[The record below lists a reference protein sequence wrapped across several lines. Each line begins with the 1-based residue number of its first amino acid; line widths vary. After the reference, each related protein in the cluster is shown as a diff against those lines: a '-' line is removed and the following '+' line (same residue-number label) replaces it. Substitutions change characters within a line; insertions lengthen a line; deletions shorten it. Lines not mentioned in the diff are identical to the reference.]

1 MGVGTDC
8 DRRRRCA
15 RRRSL
20 AGLARRRTG
29 RLQQQFGPEYERTLG
44 TTGSKRDAEAELQA
58 REEGRQRL
66 EIRPLSQAARDR
78 YLQSRQS
85 VQAQFVAG
93 RTRCASDQLNR
104 HPDRWALRPGDAR
117 KCRAVHPHAKQ
128 LALGRSVDGASGEG
142 PSRRV
147 NRSLYIAAARVRR
160 VCRRPCPRPAQT
172 VPAARTRGRVSRAV
186 PSTS

>member
-1 MGVGTDC
+1 MGFRAALNLKEVYALVGVGTDC

-15 RRRSL
+15 RRRSF

-44 TTGSKRDAEAELQA
+44 TTDSKRDAEAELQA

-93 RTRCASDQLNR
+93 RTR
-104 HPDRWALRPGDAR
+104 
-117 KCRAVHPHAKQ
+117 
-128 LALGRSVDGASGEG
+128 
-142 PSRRV
+142 
-147 NRSLYIAAARVRR
+147 VRF
-160 VCRRPCPRPAQT
+160 RPAE
-172 VPAARTRGRVSRAV
+172 
-186 PSTS
+186 STS